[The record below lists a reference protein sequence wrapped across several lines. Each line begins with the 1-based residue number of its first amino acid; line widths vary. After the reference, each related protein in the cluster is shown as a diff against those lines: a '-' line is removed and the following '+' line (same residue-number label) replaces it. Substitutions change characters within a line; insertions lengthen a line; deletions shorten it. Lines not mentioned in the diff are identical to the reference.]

1 MVFREYEQHK
11 TKLNNSIIK
20 YEKLLDDRERLFNIT
35 QPKGINPS
43 KEKIKSSVKESP
55 YDVYL
60 IEKEKRN
67 LDDRIEEALKLIDKR
82 KNLLENV
89 KFKLLESDELI
100 DEVYI
105 CRYMK
110 RMKVRQI
117 SQKINYSEP
126 QTYRMLST
134 IRKIIEDDRKW

>member
-1 MVFREYEQHK
+1 MVFREYEQNK

-35 QPKGINPS
+35 QPKGIDTT

-60 IEKEKRN
+60 IEKEKRD

-100 DEVYI
+100 DEVYV

-134 IRKIIEDDRKW
+134 IRNIIEDDRK

>member
-134 IRKIIEDDRKW
+134 IRKIIEDDRK

>member
-1 MVFREYEQHK
+1 MVFREYEQNK

-35 QPKGINPS
+35 QPKGIDTS

-60 IEKEKRN
+60 IEKEKRD
-67 LDDRIEEALKLIDKR
+67 LDDRIEEALRLIDKR

-134 IRKIIEDDRKW
+134 IRQIIEDDRKW

>member
-1 MVFREYEQHK
+1 MVFREYEQNK

-43 KEKIKSSVKESP
+43 KEKVKSSVKESP

-60 IEKEKRN
+60 IEKEKRD

-134 IRKIIEDDRKW
+134 IRKIIEDDRK

>member
-1 MVFREYEQHK
+1 MVFREYEQNK

-60 IEKEKRN
+60 IEKEKRD

-100 DEVYI
+100 DVVYI

-134 IRKIIEDDRKW
+134 IRKIIEDDRK

>member
-1 MVFREYEQHK
+1 MVFREYEQNK

-35 QPKGINPS
+35 QPKGIDTS

-60 IEKEKRN
+60 IEKEKRD
-67 LDDRIEEALKLIDKR
+67 LDDRIEEALRLIDKR

-134 IRKIIEDDRKW
+134 IRQIIEDDRK